1 MKTFEL
7 SKEIIQEISNLI
19 SNKKNKEIKKLVDG
33 IHYADL
39 AEIINELESIERIYL
54 IKIIDSDKTSDV
66 LTEVDEDVR
75 EEILKT
81 LSEKEIAGEIKELDS
96 DDAVD
101 ILSELSDEKQEKV
114 ISLIKDES
122 ITENIRELLNYDEDS
137 AGGLMAKELISVNE
151 NWSVLKCLRE
161 IRKQAKDIKRVHSIY
176 VLNKK
181 KILIGRLS
189 LKDLI
194 TSPSKSKIQE
204 IYIPKVD
211 YVHVNDSAD
220 EVAKLMSKYDLEA
233 IPVVGDNNELLGRIT
248 IDDIVDFIKDEAE
261 EDYLLAAGIS
271 NDVEA
276 DDSIFELTKARLPWL
291 ILGLFG
297 GLGSVFI
304 LESFENIMASKELRA
319 LFFYTPLIAAMAGNV
334 GVQSSAIVVQ
344 GLANDV
350 IKGSLISR
358 LIKEVSL
365 TILNGLILSIIIILF
380 GLIINQSLEMSIT
393 ISVSMI
399 FVIIVAALIGTSV
412 PIILDKFGIDPA
424 IATGPFI
431 TTGNDVIGILLFF
444 YIAKLILCLLYTSD
458 AADE

>member
-7 SKEIIQEISNLI
+7 SKELVDNISDLI
-19 SNKKNKEIKKLVDG
+19 LNKNNKEIKKIVKTL
-33 IHYADL
+33 HYADL
-39 AEIINELESIERIYL
+39 AELINELKFDESLYL
-54 IKIIDSDKTSDV
+54 LKLIDSDKTSDV
-66 LTEVDEDVR
+66 LTELDDDLR
-75 EEILKT
+75 ERVLKEF
-81 LSEKEIAGEIKELDS
+81 SEKEIAGEIKELDS

-101 ILSELSDEKQEKV
+101 ILSELSEEKKEKV

-122 ITENIRELLNYDEDS
+122 ITENIRELLNYDEDT

-161 IRKQAKDIKRVHSIY
+161 IRKQAKDITRVHSIY

-181 KILIGRLS
+181 EELIGRLS

-194 TSPSKSKIQE
+194 MSPSKKKIKQ

-211 YVHVNDSAD
+211 YVNVNDSAED
-220 EVAKLMSKYDLEA
+220 VAKLMRKYDLEA
-233 IPVVGDNNELLGRIT
+233 IPVINDDRQLLGRIT

-261 EDYLLAAGIS
+261 EDYLLAAGVS

-276 DDSIFELTKARLPWL
+276 DDSIFELSKARLPWL

-304 LESFENIMASKELRA
+304 LESFEEIMASESLRA

-344 GLANDV
+344 GLANDL
-350 IKGSLISR
+350 IKGSVLKR
-358 LIKEVSL
+358 LVKEVSL
-365 TILNGLILSIIIILF
+365 TVLNGIILSL
-380 GLIINQSLEMSIT
+380 LIIGFGQIVNQPIEMSLT

-399 FVIIVAALIGTSV
+399 FVIIVAALIGTAV
-412 PIILDKFGIDPA
+412 PIILDKLDIDPA

-444 YIAKLILCLLYTSD
+444 YTAKIILGF
-458 AADE
+458 

>member
-7 SKEIIQEISNLI
+7 SKEIIQEISQLI
-19 SNKKNKEIKKLVDG
+19 SNKKNKEIKKKVKE

-39 AEIINELESIERIYL
+39 AEIINELNFQESIYL
-54 IKIIDSDKTSDV
+54 IKLIDSDKTSDV
-66 LTEVDEDVR
+66 LTELDEDVR
-75 EEILKT
+75 EKILER

-96 DDAVD
+96 DDAAD

-114 ISLIKDES
+114 ISLIKDEN
-122 ITENIRELLNYDEDS
+122 ITDNIRELLNYEEDS

-151 NWSVLKCLRE
+151 NWSVLTCLRE
-161 IRKQAKDIKRVHSIY
+161 IRKQAKDITRVHSIY

-181 KILIGRLS
+181 KVLIGRLS

-194 TSPSKSKIQE
+194 TSPSKSKIKE

-211 YVHVNDSAD
+211 FVNVNDSAD

-233 IPVVGDNNELLGRIT
+233 IPVVNDKTELLGRIT
-248 IDDIVDFIKDEAE
+248 IDDIVDYIKDEAE

-276 DDSIFELTKARLPWL
+276 DDSILELTKARLPWL

-304 LESFENIMASKELRA
+304 LENFEGIMATKELRA

-344 GLANDV
+344 GLANDQ

-358 LIKEVSL
+358 LIKEISL
-365 TILNGLILSIIIILF
+365 TLLNGIILSLIIIVF
-380 GLIINQSLEMSIT
+380 GLLINQSLDMSIT

-399 FVIIVAALIGTSV
+399 LVIIVAALIGTSV
-412 PIILDKFGIDPA
+412 PIVLEKFGIDPA

-444 YIAKLILCLLYTSD
+444 YIAKIILGF
-458 AADE
+458 

>member
-7 SKEIIQEISNLI
+7 SKELVDNISDLI
-19 SNKKNKEIKKLVDG
+19 LNKNNKEIKKIVKTL
-33 IHYADL
+33 HYADL
-39 AEIINELESIERIYL
+39 AELINELKFDESLYL
-54 IKIIDSDKTSDV
+54 LKLIDSDKTSDV
-66 LTEVDEDVR
+66 LTELDDDLR
-75 EEILKT
+75 ERVLKEF
-81 LSEKEIAGEIKELDS
+81 SEKEIAGEIKELDS

-101 ILSELSDEKQEKV
+101 ILSELSEEKKEKV
-114 ISLIKDES
+114 ISFIKDEN
-122 ITENIRELLNYDEDS
+122 ITENIRELLNYDEDT

-151 NWSVLKCLRE
+151 NWSVLKCLGE
-161 IRKQAKDIKRVHSIY
+161 IRKQAKDITRVHSIY

-181 KILIGRLS
+181 EELIGRLS

-194 TSPSKSKIQE
+194 ISPSKKKIKQ

-211 YVHVNDSAD
+211 YVNVNDSAED
-220 EVAKLMSKYDLEA
+220 VAKLMRKYDLEA
-233 IPVVGDNNELLGRIT
+233 IPVINDKRQLLGRIT

-261 EDYLLAAGIS
+261 EDYLLAAGVS

-276 DDSIFELTKARLPWL
+276 DDSIFELSKARLPWL

-304 LESFENIMASKELRA
+304 LESFEEIMASESLRA

-350 IKGSLISR
+350 IKGSVLKR

-365 TILNGLILSIIIILF
+365 TVLNGIILSL
-380 GLIINQSLEMSIT
+380 LIIGFGQIVNQPIEMSLT
-393 ISVSMI
+393 ISLSMI
-399 FVIIVAALIGTSV
+399 FVIIVAALIGTAV
-412 PIILDKFGIDPA
+412 PIILDKLDIDPA

-444 YIAKLILCLLYTSD
+444 YTAKIILGF
-458 AADE
+458 

>member
-7 SKEIIQEISNLI
+7 SKEIIQEISQLI
-19 SNKKNKEIKKLVDG
+19 SNKKNKEIKKKVNE

-39 AEIINELESIERIYL
+39 AEIINELNFQESIYL
-54 IKIIDSDKTSDV
+54 IKLIDSDKTSDV
-66 LTEVDEDVR
+66 LTELDEDVR
-75 EEILKT
+75 EKILER

-96 DDAVD
+96 DDAAD

-114 ISLIKDES
+114 ISLIKDEN
-122 ITENIRELLNYDEDS
+122 ITDNIRELLNYEEDS

-151 NWSVLKCLRE
+151 NWSVLTCLRE
-161 IRKQAKDIKRVHSIY
+161 IRKQAKDITRVHSIY

-181 KILIGRLS
+181 KVLIGRLS

-194 TSPSKSKIQE
+194 TSPSKSKIKE

-211 YVHVNDSAD
+211 FVNVNDSAD

-233 IPVVGDNNELLGRIT
+233 IPVVNDKTELLGRIT
-248 IDDIVDFIKDEAE
+248 IDDIVDYIKDEAE

-276 DDSIFELTKARLPWL
+276 DDSILELTKARLPWL

-304 LESFENIMASKELRA
+304 LENFEGIMATKELRA

-344 GLANDV
+344 GLANDQ

-358 LIKEVSL
+358 LIKEISL
-365 TILNGLILSIIIILF
+365 TLLNGIILSLIIIVF
-380 GLIINQSLEMSIT
+380 GLLINQSLDMSIT
-393 ISVSMI
+393 ISISMI
-399 FVIIVAALIGTSV
+399 LVIIVAALIGTSV
-412 PIILDKFGIDPA
+412 PIILEKFGIDPA

-431 TTGNDVIGILLFF
+431 TTGNDVVGILLFF
-444 YIAKLILCLLYTSD
+444 YIAKIILGF
-458 AADE
+458 

>member
-19 SNKKNKEIKKLVDG
+19 SIKKNKEIKKLVDG

-39 AEIINELESIERIYL
+39 AEIINELESTQRIYL

-444 YIAKLILCLLYTSD
+444 YIAKLILVF
-458 AADE
+458 

>member
-7 SKEIIQEISNLI
+7 SKELIDNISDLI
-19 SNKKNKEIKKLVDG
+19 LNKNNKEIKKIVKTL
-33 IHYADL
+33 HYADL
-39 AEIINELESIERIYL
+39 AELINELKFDESLYL
-54 IKIIDSDKTSDV
+54 LKLIDSDKTSDV
-66 LTEVDEDVR
+66 LTELDDDLR
-75 EEILKT
+75 ERVLKEF
-81 LSEKEIAGEIKELDS
+81 SEKEIAGEIKELDS

-101 ILSELSDEKQEKV
+101 ILSELSEEKKEKV
-114 ISLIKDES
+114 ISLIKDEN
-122 ITENIRELLNYDEDS
+122 ITENIRELLNYDEDT

-161 IRKQAKDIKRVHSIY
+161 IRKQAKDITRVHSIY

-181 KILIGRLS
+181 EELIGRLS

-194 TSPSKSKIQE
+194 MSPSKKKIKQ

-211 YVHVNDSAD
+211 YVNVNDSAED
-220 EVAKLMSKYDLEA
+220 VAKLMRKYDLEA
-233 IPVVGDNNELLGRIT
+233 IPVINDDRQLLGRIT

-261 EDYLLAAGIS
+261 EDYLLAAGVS

-276 DDSIFELTKARLPWL
+276 DDSIFELSKARLPWL

-304 LESFENIMASKELRA
+304 LESFEEIMASESLRA

-344 GLANDV
+344 GLANDL
-350 IKGSLISR
+350 IKGSVLKR
-358 LIKEVSL
+358 LVKEVSL
-365 TILNGLILSIIIILF
+365 TVLNGIILSF
-380 GLIINQSLEMSIT
+380 LIIGFGQIVNQPIEMSLT

-399 FVIIVAALIGTSV
+399 FVIIVAALIGTAV
-412 PIILDKFGIDPA
+412 PIILDKLDIDPA

-444 YIAKLILCLLYTSD
+444 YTAKIILGF
-458 AADE
+458 

>member
-7 SKEIIQEISNLI
+7 SKELIDNISDLI
-19 SNKKNKEIKKLVDG
+19 LNKNNKEIKKIVKTL
-33 IHYADL
+33 HYADL
-39 AEIINELESIERIYL
+39 AELINELKFDESLYL
-54 IKIIDSDKTSDV
+54 LKLIDSDKTSDV
-66 LTEVDEDVR
+66 LTELDDDLR
-75 EEILKT
+75 ERVLKEF
-81 LSEKEIAGEIKELDS
+81 SEKEIAGEIKELDS

-101 ILSELSDEKQEKV
+101 ILSELSEEKKEKV
-114 ISLIKDES
+114 ISLIKDEN
-122 ITENIRELLNYDEDS
+122 ITENIRELLNYDEDT

-161 IRKQAKDIKRVHSIY
+161 IRKQAKDITRVHSIY

-181 KILIGRLS
+181 EELIGRLS

-194 TSPSKSKIQE
+194 MSPSKKKIKQ

-211 YVHVNDSAD
+211 YVNVNDSAED
-220 EVAKLMSKYDLEA
+220 VAKLMRKYDLEA
-233 IPVVGDNNELLGRIT
+233 IPVINDDRQLLGRIT

-261 EDYLLAAGIS
+261 EDYLLAAGVS

-276 DDSIFELTKARLPWL
+276 DDSIFELSKARLPWL

-304 LESFENIMASKELRA
+304 LESFEEIMASESLRA

-344 GLANDV
+344 GLVNDL
-350 IKGSLISR
+350 IKGSVLKR
-358 LIKEVSL
+358 LVKEVSL
-365 TILNGLILSIIIILF
+365 TVLNGIILSL
-380 GLIINQSLEMSIT
+380 LIIGFGQIVNQPIEMSLT

-399 FVIIVAALIGTSV
+399 FVIIVAALIGTAV
-412 PIILDKFGIDPA
+412 PIILDKLDIDPA

-444 YIAKLILCLLYTSD
+444 YTAKIILGF
-458 AADE
+458 

>member
-7 SKEIIQEISNLI
+7 SKELIDNISDLI
-19 SNKKNKEIKKLVDG
+19 LNKNNKEIKKIVRNL
-33 IHYADL
+33 HYADL
-39 AEIINELESIERIYL
+39 AELVNELKFDESLYL
-54 IKIIDSDKTSDV
+54 LKLIDSDKTSDV
-66 LTEVDEDVR
+66 LTELDDDLR
-75 EEILKT
+75 ERVLKEF
-81 LSEKEIAGEIKELDS
+81 SEKEIAGEIKELDS

-101 ILSELSDEKQEKV
+101 ILSELSEEKKEKV
-114 ISLIKDES
+114 ISLIKDEN
-122 ITENIRELLNYDEDS
+122 ITENIRELLNYDEDT

-161 IRKQAKDIKRVHSIY
+161 IRKQAKDITRVHSIY

-181 KILIGRLS
+181 EELIGRLS

-194 TSPSKSKIQE
+194 MSPSKKKIKQ

-211 YVHVNDSAD
+211 YVNVHDSAED
-220 EVAKLMSKYDLEA
+220 VAKLMRKYDLEA
-233 IPVVGDNNELLGRIT
+233 IPVINDDRQLLGRIT

-261 EDYLLAAGIS
+261 EDYLLAAGVS

-276 DDSIFELTKARLPWL
+276 DDSIFELSKARLPWL

-304 LESFENIMASKELRA
+304 LESFEEIMASESLRA

-344 GLANDV
+344 GLANDL
-350 IKGSLISR
+350 IKGSVLKR
-358 LIKEVSL
+358 LVKEVSL
-365 TILNGLILSIIIILF
+365 TVLNGIILSL
-380 GLIINQSLEMSIT
+380 LIIGFGQIVNQPIEMSLT

-399 FVIIVAALIGTSV
+399 FVIIVAALIGTAV
-412 PIILDKFGIDPA
+412 PIILDKLDIDPA

-444 YIAKLILCLLYTSD
+444 YTAKIILGF
-458 AADE
+458 

>member
-1 MKTFEL
+1 METFEL
-7 SKEIIQEISNLI
+7 SNELIEKVSQLI
-19 SNKKNKEIKKLVDG
+19 SKRKNSEIKKIVDG
-33 IHYADL
+33 FHYADL
-39 AEIINELESIERIYL
+39 AEIIDELDENQRIYL
-54 IKIIDSDKTSDV
+54 IKLIDSDKTSDI
-66 LTEVDEDVR
+66 LTELDEDVR
-75 EEILKT
+75 EKILKT
-81 LSEKEIAGEIKELDS
+81 LSPKEIAGEIKEMDS

-101 ILSELSDEKQEKV
+101 ILDELTDERKEKV
-114 ISLIKDES
+114 ISLIKDDN
-122 ITENIRELLNYDEDS
+122 ITENIRELLSYDEDS
-137 AGGLMAKELISVNE
+137 AGGLMAKELISVYE

-161 IRKQAKDIKRVHSIY
+161 IRKQAENITRVHSIY
-176 VLNKK
+176 VLNRKNE
-181 KILIGRLS
+181 LIGRLS

-194 TSPSKSKIQE
+194 TSPSKSKIKQ

-211 YVHVNDSAD
+211 FVHVNDSGE
-220 EVAKLMSKYDLEA
+220 EVAKIMSKYDLEA
-233 IPVVGDNNELLGRIT
+233 IPVVDDKKQLQGRIT
-248 IDDIVDFIKDEAE
+248 IDDIVDLIKDEAE

-304 LESFENIMASKELRA
+304 LESYESIMSTKSLRA

-350 IKGSLISR
+350 IKDSLISR
-358 LIKEVSL
+358 LFKEISL
-365 TILNGLILSIIIILF
+365 TILNGIILGGLIILF
-380 GLIINQSLEMSIT
+380 GLIIEQPIDMSIT

-399 FVIIVAALIGTSV
+399 LVIIVAALIGTSV
-412 PIILDKFGIDPA
+412 PIILNRLGIDPA

-431 TTGNDVIGILLFF
+431 TTGNDIIGILLFF
-444 YIAKLILCLLYTSD
+444 YIAKIILGF
-458 AADE
+458 

>member
-1 MKTFEL
+1 MKTFKLSNEL
-7 SKEIIQEISNLI
+7 INNISDLI
-19 SNKKNKEIKKLVDG
+19 LRKNNKEIKNIVKNL
-33 IHYADL
+33 HYADL
-39 AEIINELESIERIYL
+39 AELVNELSFNDSIYL
-54 IKIIDSDKTSDV
+54 IKLIDSDKTSDV
-66 LTEVDEDVR
+66 LTELDDDVR
-75 EEILKT
+75 EKILKE
-81 LSEKEIAGEIKELDS
+81 LSEKEIAVEIKELDS

-101 ILSELSDEKQEKV
+101 ILSELPDEKKEKV
-114 ISLIKDES
+114 ISLIKDEN
-122 ITENIRELLNYDEDS
+122 ITENIRELLKYDEDS

-161 IRKQAKDIKRVHSIY
+161 IRNQAKDITRVHSIY

-181 KILIGRLS
+181 EELIGRLS

-194 TSPSKSKIQE
+194 MSPSKKKIKQ

-211 YVHVNDSAD
+211 YVNVNDSGED
-220 EVAKLMSKYDLEA
+220 VVKLMTKYDLEA
-233 IPVVGDNNELLGRIT
+233 IPVVNDERKLLGRIT

-276 DDSIFELTKARLPWL
+276 DDSIFELSKARLPWL

-304 LESFENIMASKELRA
+304 LESFEEIMASESLRA

-344 GLANDV
+344 GLANDL
-350 IKGSLISR
+350 IKGSVFRR
-358 LIKEVSL
+358 LFKEVSL
-365 TILNGLILSIIIILF
+365 TILNGIILSLFIFIF
-380 GLIINQSLEMSIT
+380 GLFINQPIEMSLT
-393 ISVSMI
+393 ISASMI
-399 FVIIVAALIGTSV
+399 CVIVVAALIGTAV
-412 PIILDKFGIDPA
+412 PIILNKLDIDPA

-444 YIAKLILCLLYTSD
+444 YLAKIILGF
-458 AADE
+458 

>member
-7 SKEIIQEISNLI
+7 SKELIDNISDLI
-19 SNKKNKEIKKLVDG
+19 LNKNNKEIKKIVKTL
-33 IHYADL
+33 HYADL
-39 AEIINELESIERIYL
+39 AELINELKFDESLYL
-54 IKIIDSDKTSDV
+54 LKLIDSDKTSDV
-66 LTEVDEDVR
+66 LTELDDDLR
-75 EEILKT
+75 ERVLKEF
-81 LSEKEIAGEIKELDS
+81 SEKEIAGEIKELDS

-101 ILSELSDEKQEKV
+101 ILSELSEEKKEKV
-114 ISLIKDES
+114 ISLIKDEN
-122 ITENIRELLNYDEDS
+122 ITENIRELLNYDEDT

-161 IRKQAKDIKRVHSIY
+161 IRKQAKDITRVHSIY

-181 KILIGRLS
+181 EELIGRLS

-194 TSPSKSKIQE
+194 ISPSKKKIKQ

-211 YVHVNDSAD
+211 YVNVNDSAED
-220 EVAKLMSKYDLEA
+220 VAKLMRKYDLEA
-233 IPVVGDNNELLGRIT
+233 IPVINDDRQLLGRIT

-261 EDYLLAAGIS
+261 EDYLLAAGVS

-276 DDSIFELTKARLPWL
+276 DDSIFELSKARLPWL

-304 LESFENIMASKELRA
+304 LESFEEIMASESLRA

-344 GLANDV
+344 GLANDL
-350 IKGSLISR
+350 IKGSVLKR
-358 LIKEVSL
+358 LVKEVSL
-365 TILNGLILSIIIILF
+365 TVLNGIILSL
-380 GLIINQSLEMSIT
+380 LIIGFGQIVNQPIEMSLT

-399 FVIIVAALIGTSV
+399 FVIIVAALIGTAV
-412 PIILDKFGIDPA
+412 PIILDKLDIDPA

-444 YIAKLILCLLYTSD
+444 YTAKIILGF
-458 AADE
+458 

>member
-181 KILIGRLS
+181 KVLIGRLS

-380 GLIINQSLEMSIT
+380 GLIINQSIEMSIT
-393 ISVSMI
+393 ISVSMV

-444 YIAKLILCLLYTSD
+444 YIAKLILVF
-458 AADE
+458 

>member
-7 SKEIIQEISNLI
+7 SKELIDNISDLI
-19 SNKKNKEIKKLVDG
+19 LNKNNKEIKKIVKTL
-33 IHYADL
+33 HYADL
-39 AEIINELESIERIYL
+39 AELINELKFDESLYL
-54 IKIIDSDKTSDV
+54 LKLIDSDKTSDV
-66 LTEVDEDVR
+66 LTELDDDLR
-75 EEILKT
+75 ERVLKEF
-81 LSEKEIAGEIKELDS
+81 SEKEIAGEIKELDS

-101 ILSELSDEKQEKV
+101 ILSELSEEKKEKV
-114 ISLIKDES
+114 ISFIKDEN
-122 ITENIRELLNYDEDS
+122 ITENIRELLNYDEDT

-151 NWSVLKCLRE
+151 NWSVLKCLGE
-161 IRKQAKDIKRVHSIY
+161 IRKQAKDITRVHSIY

-181 KILIGRLS
+181 EELIGRLS

-194 TSPSKSKIQE
+194 ISPSKKKIKQ

-211 YVHVNDSAD
+211 YVNVNDSAED
-220 EVAKLMSKYDLEA
+220 VAKLMRKYDLEA
-233 IPVVGDNNELLGRIT
+233 IPVINDDRQLLGRIT

-261 EDYLLAAGIS
+261 EDYLLAAGVS

-276 DDSIFELTKARLPWL
+276 DDSILELSKARLPWL

-304 LESFENIMASKELRA
+304 LESFEEIMASESLRA

-350 IKGSLISR
+350 IRGSVLKR

-365 TILNGLILSIIIILF
+365 TVLNGIILSL
-380 GLIINQSLEMSIT
+380 LIIGFGQIVNQPIEMSLT
-393 ISVSMI
+393 ISLSMI
-399 FVIIVAALIGTSV
+399 FVIIVAALIGTAV
-412 PIILDKFGIDPA
+412 PIILDKLDIDPA

-444 YIAKLILCLLYTSD
+444 YTAKIILGF
-458 AADE
+458 

>member
-7 SKEIIQEISNLI
+7 SKELIDNISDLI
-19 SNKKNKEIKKLVDG
+19 LNKNNKEIKKIVKTL
-33 IHYADL
+33 HYADL
-39 AEIINELESIERIYL
+39 AELINELKFDESLYL
-54 IKIIDSDKTSDV
+54 LKLIDSDKTSDV
-66 LTEVDEDVR
+66 LTELDDDLR
-75 EEILKT
+75 EKVLEEF
-81 LSEKEIAGEIKELDS
+81 SEKEIAGEIKELDS

-101 ILSELSDEKQEKV
+101 ILSELSDEKKEKV
-114 ISLIKDES
+114 ISLITDEN
-122 ITENIRELLNYDEDS
+122 ITENIRELLNYDEDT

-161 IRKQAKDIKRVHSIY
+161 IRKQAKDITRVHSIY

-181 KILIGRLS
+181 EELIGRLS

-194 TSPSKSKIQE
+194 ISPSKKKIKQ

-211 YVHVNDSAD
+211 YVNVNDSGED
-220 EVAKLMSKYDLEA
+220 VAKLMRKYDLEA
-233 IPVVGDNNELLGRIT
+233 IPVINDDRQLLGRIT

-261 EDYLLAAGIS
+261 EDYLLAAGVS

-276 DDSIFELTKARLPWL
+276 DDSIFELSKARLPWL

-304 LESFENIMASKELRA
+304 LESFEEIMASESLRA

-350 IKGSLISR
+350 IKGSVLKR
-358 LIKEVSL
+358 LVKEVSL
-365 TILNGLILSIIIILF
+365 TVLNGIILSL
-380 GLIINQSLEMSIT
+380 LIIGFGQIVNQPIEMSLT

-399 FVIIVAALIGTSV
+399 FVIIVAALIGTAV
-412 PIILDKFGIDPA
+412 PIILDKLDIDPA

-444 YIAKLILCLLYTSD
+444 YTAKIILGF
-458 AADE
+458 

>member
-7 SKEIIQEISNLI
+7 SKELIDNISDLI
-19 SNKKNKEIKKLVDG
+19 LNKNNKEIKKIVKTL
-33 IHYADL
+33 HYADL
-39 AEIINELESIERIYL
+39 AELINELKFDESLYL
-54 IKIIDSDKTSDV
+54 LKLIDSDKTSDV
-66 LTEVDEDVR
+66 LTELDDDLR
-75 EEILKT
+75 ERVLKEF
-81 LSEKEIAGEIKELDS
+81 SEKEIAGEIKELDS

-101 ILSELSDEKQEKV
+101 ILSELSEEKKEKV
-114 ISLIKDES
+114 ISLIKDEN
-122 ITENIRELLNYDEDS
+122 ITENIRELLSYDEDT

-161 IRKQAKDIKRVHSIY
+161 IRKQAKDITRVHSIY

-181 KILIGRLS
+181 EELIGRLS

-194 TSPSKSKIQE
+194 MSPSKKKIKQ

-211 YVHVNDSAD
+211 YVNVNDSAED
-220 EVAKLMSKYDLEA
+220 VAKLMRKYDLEA
-233 IPVVGDNNELLGRIT
+233 IPVINDDRQLLGRIT

-261 EDYLLAAGIS
+261 EDYLLAAGVS

-276 DDSIFELTKARLPWL
+276 DDSIFELSKARLPWL

-304 LESFENIMASKELRA
+304 LESFEEIMASESLRA

-344 GLANDV
+344 GLANDL
-350 IKGSLISR
+350 IKGSVLKR
-358 LIKEVSL
+358 LVKEVSL
-365 TILNGLILSIIIILF
+365 TVLNGIILSLFIIGF
-380 GLIINQSLEMSIT
+380 GQIVNQPIEMSLT

-399 FVIIVAALIGTSV
+399 FVIIVAALIGTAV
-412 PIILDKFGIDPA
+412 PIILDKLDIDPA

-444 YIAKLILCLLYTSD
+444 YTAKIILGF
-458 AADE
+458 

>member
-7 SKEIIQEISNLI
+7 SKELIDNISDLI
-19 SNKKNKEIKKLVDG
+19 LNKNNKEIKKIVKTL
-33 IHYADL
+33 HYADL
-39 AEIINELESIERIYL
+39 AELINELKFDESLYL
-54 IKIIDSDKTSDV
+54 LKLIDSDKTSDV
-66 LTEVDEDVR
+66 LTELDDDLR
-75 EEILKT
+75 ERVLKEF
-81 LSEKEIAGEIKELDS
+81 SEKEIAGEIKELDS

-101 ILSELSDEKQEKV
+101 ILSELSEEKKEKV
-114 ISLIKDES
+114 ISLIKDEN
-122 ITENIRELLNYDEDS
+122 ITENIRELLNYDEDT

-151 NWSVLKCLRE
+151 NWSVLKCLGE
-161 IRKQAKDIKRVHSIY
+161 IRKQAKDITRVHSIY

-181 KILIGRLS
+181 EELIGRLS

-194 TSPSKSKIQE
+194 MSPSKKKIKQ

-211 YVHVNDSAD
+211 YVNVNDSAED
-220 EVAKLMSKYDLEA
+220 VAKLMRKYDLEA
-233 IPVVGDNNELLGRIT
+233 IPVINNDRKLLGRIT

-261 EDYLLAAGIS
+261 EDYLLAAGVS

-276 DDSIFELTKARLPWL
+276 DDSIFELSKARLPWL

-304 LESFENIMASKELRA
+304 LESFEEIMASESLRA

-350 IKGSLISR
+350 IKGSVLKR
-358 LIKEVSL
+358 LVKEVSL
-365 TILNGLILSIIIILF
+365 TVLNGIILSL
-380 GLIINQSLEMSIT
+380 LIIGFGQIVNQPIEMSLT

-399 FVIIVAALIGTSV
+399 FVIIVAALIGTAV
-412 PIILDKFGIDPA
+412 PIILDKLDIDPA

-444 YIAKLILCLLYTSD
+444 YTAKIILGF
-458 AADE
+458 

>member
-7 SKEIIQEISNLI
+7 SEELLDNISDLI
-19 SNKKNKEIKKLVDG
+19 LNKNNKEIKKIVKTL
-33 IHYADL
+33 HYADL
-39 AEIINELESIERIYL
+39 AELINELKFDESLYL
-54 IKIIDSDKTSDV
+54 LKLIDSDKTSDV
-66 LTEVDEDVR
+66 LTELDDDLR
-75 EEILKT
+75 ERVLKEF
-81 LSEKEIAGEIKELDS
+81 SEKEIAGEIKELDS

-101 ILSELSDEKQEKV
+101 ILSELSEEKKEKV
-114 ISLIKDES
+114 ISLIKDEN
-122 ITENIRELLNYDEDS
+122 ITENIRELLNYDEDT

-161 IRKQAKDIKRVHSIY
+161 IRKQAKDITRVHSIY

-181 KILIGRLS
+181 EELIGRLS

-194 TSPSKSKIQE
+194 MSPSKKKIKQ

-211 YVHVNDSAD
+211 YVNVNDSAED
-220 EVAKLMSKYDLEA
+220 VAKLMRKYDLEA
-233 IPVVGDNNELLGRIT
+233 IPVINDDRQLLGRIT

-261 EDYLLAAGIS
+261 EDYLLAAGVS

-276 DDSIFELTKARLPWL
+276 DDSIFELSKARLPWL
-291 ILGLFG
+291 VLGLFG

-304 LESFENIMASKELRA
+304 LESFEEIMASESLRA

-344 GLANDV
+344 GLANDL
-350 IKGSLISR
+350 IKGSVLKR
-358 LIKEVSL
+358 LVKEVSL
-365 TILNGLILSIIIILF
+365 TLLNGIILSL
-380 GLIINQSLEMSIT
+380 LIIGFGQIVNQPIEMSLT

-399 FVIIVAALIGTSV
+399 FVIIVAALIGTAV
-412 PIILDKFGIDPA
+412 PIILDKLDIDPA

-444 YIAKLILCLLYTSD
+444 YTAKIILGF
-458 AADE
+458 

>member
-7 SKEIIQEISNLI
+7 SKEIIQEISQLI
-19 SNKKNKEIKKLVDG
+19 SNKKNKEIKKKVKE

-39 AEIINELESIERIYL
+39 AEIINELNFQESIYL
-54 IKIIDSDKTSDV
+54 IKLIDSDKTSDV
-66 LTEVDEDVR
+66 LTELDEDVR
-75 EEILKT
+75 EKILER

-96 DDAVD
+96 DDAAD

-114 ISLIKDES
+114 ISLIKDEN
-122 ITENIRELLNYDEDS
+122 ITDNIRELLNYEEDS

-151 NWSVLKCLRE
+151 NWSVLTCLRE
-161 IRKQAKDIKRVHSIY
+161 IRKQAKDITRVHSIY

-181 KILIGRLS
+181 KVLIGRLS

-194 TSPSKSKIQE
+194 TSPSKSKIKE

-211 YVHVNDSAD
+211 FVNVNDSAD

-233 IPVVGDNNELLGRIT
+233 IPVVNDKTELLGRIT
-248 IDDIVDFIKDEAE
+248 IDDIVDYIKDEAE

-276 DDSIFELTKARLPWL
+276 DDSILELTKARLPWL

-304 LESFENIMASKELRA
+304 LENFESIMATKELRA

-344 GLANDV
+344 GLANDQ

-358 LIKEVSL
+358 LIKEISL
-365 TILNGLILSIIIILF
+365 TLLNGIILSLIIIVF
-380 GLIINQSLEMSIT
+380 GLLINQSLDMSIT
-393 ISVSMI
+393 ISISMI
-399 FVIIVAALIGTSV
+399 LVITVAALIGTSV
-412 PIILDKFGIDPA
+412 PIILEKFGIDPA

-444 YIAKLILCLLYTSD
+444 YIAKIILGF
-458 AADE
+458 

>member
-39 AEIINELESIERIYL
+39 AEIINELESTERIYL

-181 KILIGRLS
+181 KVLIGRLS

-444 YIAKLILCLLYTSD
+444 YIAKLILVF
-458 AADE
+458 

>member
-7 SKEIIQEISNLI
+7 SKELIDNISDLI
-19 SNKKNKEIKKLVDG
+19 LNKNNKEIKKIVRNL
-33 IHYADL
+33 HYADL
-39 AEIINELESIERIYL
+39 AELVNELKFDESLYL
-54 IKIIDSDKTSDV
+54 LKLIDSDKTSDV
-66 LTEVDEDVR
+66 LTELDDDLR
-75 EEILKT
+75 ERVLKEF
-81 LSEKEIAGEIKELDS
+81 SEKEIAGEIKELDS

-101 ILSELSDEKQEKV
+101 ILSELSEEKKEKV
-114 ISLIKDES
+114 ISLIKDEN
-122 ITENIRELLNYDEDS
+122 ITENIRELLSYDEDT

-161 IRKQAKDIKRVHSIY
+161 IRKQAKDITRVHSIY

-181 KILIGRLS
+181 EELIGRLS

-194 TSPSKSKIQE
+194 MSPSKKKIKQ

-211 YVHVNDSAD
+211 YVNVNDSAED
-220 EVAKLMSKYDLEA
+220 VAKLMRKYDLEA
-233 IPVVGDNNELLGRIT
+233 IPVINDDRQLLGRIT

-261 EDYLLAAGIS
+261 EDYLLAAGVS

-276 DDSIFELTKARLPWL
+276 DDSIFELSKARLPWL

-304 LESFENIMASKELRA
+304 LESFEEIMASESLRA

-344 GLANDV
+344 GLANDL
-350 IKGSLISR
+350 IKGSVLKR
-358 LIKEVSL
+358 LVKEVSL
-365 TILNGLILSIIIILF
+365 TVLNGIILSL
-380 GLIINQSLEMSIT
+380 LIIGFGQIVNQPIEMSLT

-399 FVIIVAALIGTSV
+399 FVIIVAALIGTAV
-412 PIILDKFGIDPA
+412 PIILDKLDIDPA

-444 YIAKLILCLLYTSD
+444 YTAKIILGF
-458 AADE
+458 

>member
-1 MKTFEL
+1 MKTFKLSNEL
-7 SKEIIQEISNLI
+7 INNISDLI
-19 SNKKNKEIKKLVDG
+19 LKKNNKEIKNIVKNL
-33 IHYADL
+33 HYADL
-39 AEIINELESIERIYL
+39 AELVNELSFIDSIYL
-54 IKIIDSDKTSDV
+54 IKLIDSDKTSDV
-66 LTEVDEDVR
+66 LTELDDDVR
-75 EEILKT
+75 EKILKE
-81 LSEKEIAGEIKELDS
+81 LSEKEIAVEIKELDS

-101 ILSELSDEKQEKV
+101 ILSELPEEKKEKV
-114 ISLIKDES
+114 ISLIKDEN
-122 ITENIRELLNYDEDS
+122 ITENIRELLKYDEDS

-161 IRKQAKDIKRVHSIY
+161 IRNQAKDITRVHSIY

-181 KILIGRLS
+181 EELIGRLS

-194 TSPSKSKIQE
+194 MSPSKKKIKQ

-211 YVHVNDSAD
+211 YVNVNDSGED
-220 EVAKLMSKYDLEA
+220 VVKLMTKYDLEA
-233 IPVVGDNNELLGRIT
+233 IPVVNDERKLLGRIT

-261 EDYLLAAGIS
+261 EDYLLAAGVS

-276 DDSIFELTKARLPWL
+276 DDSIFELSKARLPWL

-304 LESFENIMASKELRA
+304 LESFEEIMASESLRA

-344 GLANDV
+344 GLANDL
-350 IKGSLISR
+350 IKGSVFRR
-358 LIKEVSL
+358 LFKEVSL
-365 TILNGLILSIIIILF
+365 TILNGIILSLFIFIF
-380 GLIINQSLEMSIT
+380 GLVFNQPIEMSLT
-393 ISVSMI
+393 ISASMI
-399 FVIIVAALIGTSV
+399 CVIVVAALIGTAV
-412 PIILDKFGIDPA
+412 PIILNKLDIDPA

-444 YIAKLILCLLYTSD
+444 YLAKIILGF
-458 AADE
+458 

>member
-1 MKTFEL
+1 METFEL
-7 SKEIIQEISNLI
+7 SNELIEKVSQLI
-19 SNKKNKEIKKLVDG
+19 SKRKNSEIKKIVDG
-33 IHYADL
+33 FHYADL
-39 AEIINELESIERIYL
+39 AEIIDELDENQRIYL
-54 IKIIDSDKTSDV
+54 IKLIDSDKTSDV
-66 LTEVDEDVR
+66 LTELDEDVR
-75 EEILKT
+75 EKILKT
-81 LSEKEIAGEIKELDS
+81 LSPKEIAGEIKEMDS
-96 DDAVD
+96 DDAAD
-101 ILSELSDEKQEKV
+101 ILDELTDERKEKV
-114 ISLIKDES
+114 ISLIKDDN
-122 ITENIRELLNYDEDS
+122 ITENIRELLSYDEDS
-137 AGGLMAKELISVNE
+137 AGGLMAKELISVYE
-151 NWSVLKCLRE
+151 SWSVLTCLRE
-161 IRKQAKDIKRVHSIY
+161 IRKQAENITRVHSIY
-176 VLNKK
+176 VLNRKNE
-181 KILIGRLS
+181 LIGRLS

-194 TSPSKSKIQE
+194 TSPSKSRIKE

-211 YVHVNDSAD
+211 YVHVDDSGE
-220 EVAKLMSKYDLEA
+220 EVAKIMSKYDLEA
-233 IPVVGDNNELLGRIT
+233 IPVVDDQKQLQGRIT

-304 LESFENIMASKELRA
+304 LESYESIMSTPSLRA

-358 LIKEVSL
+358 LFKEISL
-365 TILNGLILSIIIILF
+365 TILNGIILGGLIILF
-380 GLIINQSLEMSIT
+380 GLLIEQPIDMSIT
-393 ISVSMI
+393 ISISMI

-412 PIILDKFGIDPA
+412 PIILNRFGIDPA

-431 TTGNDVIGILLFF
+431 TTGNDIIGILLFF
-444 YIAKLILCLLYTSD
+444 YIAKIILGF
-458 AADE
+458 